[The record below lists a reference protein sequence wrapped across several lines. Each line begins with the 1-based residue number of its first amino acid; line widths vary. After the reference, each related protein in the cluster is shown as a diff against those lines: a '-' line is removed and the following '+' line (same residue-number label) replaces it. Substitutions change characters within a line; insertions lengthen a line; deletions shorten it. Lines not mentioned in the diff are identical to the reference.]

1 MGSAGLCLLDSVEL
15 DELRFPIK
23 VYKQAIS
30 KNSEGAGRRRGS
42 PGAHVEYGPFNSKI
56 KVAYASDGTIFPA
69 SGVRGGES
77 ASPAEQYKID
87 KNGKK
92 INLPLVY
99 EVELLDGEKIVSIT
113 QPGGGY
119 GFPYDREIER
129 VKKDFVE
136 GWISNSRAFNVYG
149 VKLSNNGKVDYIKTK
164 MKRKLL
170 KKANKYEK

>member
-1 MGSAGLCLLDSVEL
+1 MRNSILFIIILLL
-15 DELRFPIK
+15 
-23 VYKQAIS
+23 
-30 KNSEGAGRRRGS
+30 
-42 PGAHVEYGPFNSKI
+42 
-56 KVAYASDGTIFPA
+56 IFPKDLR
-69 SGVRGGES
+69 SEKDNFKYEMVVTGLEIPWSFTFLPDNSILINEKRGEL
-77 ASPAEQYKID
+77 IHF

-149 VKLSNNGKVDYIKTK
+149 VKLSNNGKVDYIKTEV
-164 MKRKLL
+164 KRKLL
-170 KKANKYEK
+170 KKANKI